1 MFYVL
6 FYIFRS
12 KFGVGGFTH
21 WPQQGKVGYALLQFS
36 KGFKIIHLITKPK
49 YFHKPKY
56 LYLWRALVDLRQLCI
71 SRNLKKIVMPKI
83 ACGLDKKNYKIVRC
97 MIAFIFYQCPMEII
111 ICKFQF
117 YFYCFQDSHALHMNL
132 FHTIMYYLFLFFGLR
147 VKGYLL
153 FYFYN
158 HSLQQQSKYLCQ
170 FN

>member
-1 MFYVL
+1 MFCKPFSDHYIIKLFLFYWFYKPTWSRVVFGWINTWMFYVL

-56 LYLWRALVDLRQLCI
+56 LYVWRALVDLRQLCI

-83 ACGLDKKNYKIVRC
+83 ACGLDQKNYKIVRC
-97 MIAFIFYQCPMEII
+97 MIAFVFYQCPMEII
-111 ICKFQF
+111 ICKF
-117 YFYCFQDSHALHMNL
+117 
-132 FHTIMYYLFLFFGLR
+132 
-147 VKGYLL
+147 
-153 FYFYN
+153 
-158 HSLQQQSKYLCQ
+158 
-170 FN
+170 